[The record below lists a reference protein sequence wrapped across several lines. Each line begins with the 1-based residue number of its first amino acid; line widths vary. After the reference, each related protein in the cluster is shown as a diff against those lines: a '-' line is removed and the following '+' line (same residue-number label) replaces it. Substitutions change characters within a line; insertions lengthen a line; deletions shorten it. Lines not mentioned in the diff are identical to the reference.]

1 MLVLTHNNVRVWK
14 YGVPSSI
21 NLITSASFIGYDQ
34 AGYAYL
40 NALREDDRAARLAA
54 ERQASIDLPAT
65 SRRRAQQPG
74 QVIDLDDA
82 QYDLPA
88 ATQIASGDSHA
99 VGKAVATREDDGESL
114 PGANETV
121 SHAAA
126 PTLSAQTPATAAAV
140 SSPVVKMVNL
150 TLCGRNNERFGVA
163 CAVTKKAGSLVK
175 HFLKKAGLP
184 ATLAPRI
191 VLMFDGEEVPHDD
204 AISKVG
210 FENDD
215 NVDVIVPVDAV

>member
-65 SRRRAQQPG
+65 SRRREQQPG

-82 QYDLPA
+82 QYDMPA
-88 ATQIASGDSHA
+88 ATPIGSTVYQNVGSAIAA
-99 VGKAVATREDDGESL
+99 RERGGGNH

-121 SHAAA
+121 SHTDA
-126 PTLSAQTPATAAAV
+126 PTLSAQPSATATAM
-140 SSPVVKMVNL
+140 SSPAVKMVNL
-150 TLCGRNNERFGVA
+150 TLCGRNSERFGVA